1 MKIKGKTY
9 GTRKPNFL
17 VDVEYELNHQR
28 KLGAV
33 KMYRDAVG
41 CGLKEAKDMID
52 LWAYNHNWGHLPNT
66 HVIFAEP
73 YIDDVL
79 NTDHKILKE
88 RYDQI
93 PEGEAYIVAAMRTE
107 GEHQSTETLEKIVWK
122 YEKQYEWISDLF
134 TLEEMKHLI
143 SNYDVV

>member
-1 MKIKGKTY
+1 LKIKGKTY

-17 VDVEYELNHQR
+17 VDIEYELNHSR

-41 CGLKEAKDMID
+41 CGLAEAKDMID
-52 LWAYNHNWGHLPNT
+52 KFQANRNWAHLPNA

-73 YIDDVL
+73 YINDVL

-88 RYDQI
+88 RYDLI
-93 PEGEAYIVAAMRTE
+93 PEYEAYIVAAMRTE

-134 TLEEMKHLI
+134 TLEEMKQLI